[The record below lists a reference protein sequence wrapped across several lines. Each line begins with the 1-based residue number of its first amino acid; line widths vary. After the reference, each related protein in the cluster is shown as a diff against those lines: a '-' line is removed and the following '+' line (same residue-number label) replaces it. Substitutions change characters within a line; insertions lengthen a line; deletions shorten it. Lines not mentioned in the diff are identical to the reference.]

1 MWIGVGVTVEVGVEV
16 EVEVKGGIG
25 VGVCVGWGKIMA
37 WELRLEFEVCIQ
49 IPSTHY
55 LSYEEYLL
63 MADIIQLDNRW
74 VGKH

>member
-1 MWIGVGVTVEVGVEV
+1 MGIGVGVTVELGVIVEV
-16 EVEVKGGIG
+16 ELKGGIG

-37 WELRLEFEVCIQ
+37 WELRLEFEVCIK

-55 LSYEEYLL
+55 LSHEEYLL
-63 MADIIQLDNRW
+63 RADIIQLDNRW